1 MTLFS
6 VLGCRLSVARR
17 TSRIAPLTS
26 LIALLSLSFACTNNQ
41 ELADAY
47 GHIEATEVII
57 SSETGGVVLWVD
69 GEEGATVDAG
79 HLLAQIDTVALDL
92 RRAQL
97 SAQRAATGS
106 RRAQIDAQEAVYRE
120 QAKVLARERTR
131 VASLV
136 EGGAATEKQ
145 RDEVEGQ
152 WSVLQSQIAALDAQ
166 RASVRSELG
175 VVDAQIAQNE
185 DQIRRS
191 SVRAPASATILNR
204 LVQPGELVAPG
215 KPVFKLAD
223 LSVVTMRAYV
233 SGDQLPLVSLGQS
246 VTVITDGGDG
256 TYAERSGTVSWIS
269 SRAEFTPRNLQT
281 RDDRVNFVYAID
293 IRVENDGLFKIGMP
307 AEVRF

>member
-1 MTLFS
+1 MGRFS
-6 VLGCRLSVARR
+6 VFGFRLSVAPR
-17 TSRIAPLTS
+17 AS
-26 LIALLSLSFACTNNQ
+26 LIALLSLSVACTNNQ

-57 SSETGGVVLWVD
+57 SSETGGTVLWVD

-97 SAQRAATGS
+97 SAQRVATGS

-152 WSVLQSQIAALDAQ
+152 WSVLQSQIAALEAQ
-166 RASVRSELG
+166 RL
-175 VVDAQIAQNE
+175 
-185 DQIRRS
+185 
-191 SVRAPASATILNR
+191 
-204 LVQPGELVAPG
+204 
-215 KPVFKLAD
+215 
-223 LSVVTMRAYV
+223 
-233 SGDQLPLVSLGQS
+233 
-246 VTVITDGGDG
+246 
-256 TYAERSGTVSWIS
+256 
-269 SRAEFTPRNLQT
+269 
-281 RDDRVNFVYAID
+281 
-293 IRVENDGLFKIGMP
+293 GLF
-307 AEVRF
+307 R